1 MTRLRLILLAVLF
14 FLPFLILLG
23 IGVYHLWVTSNLWV
37 WYPLLACMGVAYFL
51 AWWWTRKQG
60 ILPPTDHPPPE
71 YWTERDK
78 VAWGIVDAKA
88 KSFEKVTLDQLSTA
102 KHFTDLAL
110 NLATDVGK
118 VYNPESED
126 PFDALTLPEVL
137 TSMELAANDLNAL
150 VQKYVPGAHL
160 LRIRDV
166 RRAKKAYGWY
176 KTGQDI
182 YWAGAVIFNPIE
194 AGLRY
199 LASRQ
204 ALGGLMD
211 RIQSN
216 VMLWFHTAY
225 IHELGRYLI
234 ELNSGRL
241 KVGVKRYREIIVAH
255 QAPPIDDPATRKGSN
270 RDGRSCGNNSPSGQ
284 PNETNH
290 HCRAGASEGREIE
303 SRECSAREA
312 ECPG

>member
-1 MTRLRLILLAVLF
+1 MTRLRLIILTVLF
-14 FLPFLILLG
+14 SLPFLVLLG
-23 IGVYHLWVTSNLWV
+23 IGGRYLWVTGNLWV
-37 WYPLLACMGVAYFL
+37 WWPLLACMGLAYFL
-51 AWWWTRKQG
+51 AWRWTRKQG
-60 ILPPTDHPPPE
+60 MLPPTDHPPPE

-78 VAWGIVDAKA
+78 IAWGIVDAKA
-88 KSFEKVTLDQLSTA
+88 KSFDKVTIDQLSTA

-118 VYNPESED
+118 VYNPDSED

-137 TSMELAANDLNAL
+137 TCMELAANDLNSL

-182 YWAGAVIFNPIE
+182 YWAGAAILDPIS

-199 LASRQ
+199 LASRK

-241 KVGVKRYREIIVAH
+241 KVGVKRYREIIAAH
-255 QAPPIDDPATRKGSN
+255 QVPPIDDPATRTPPKEEAAAESTALVANATKAITIAVLG
-270 RDGRSCGNNSPSGQ
+270 PVK
-284 PNETNH
+284 
-290 HCRAGASEGREIE
+290 AGKSSLVNALLEK
-303 SRECSAREA
+303 
-312 ECPG
+312 